1 MPEKQPLYSPEQ
13 AKEERRTHIEL
24 SPKQEQDIRF
34 ITLGIEEVDPEVREL
49 AVEDVIQT
57 LQNGHPLSRIVTGKE
72 GELQGYIACEDFIP
86 HEAYVKYLGG
96 SGMGGRNLFLE
107 VPRFLKYA
115 KEQGYVKVNFHGWN
129 ERLNKALERFGF
141 HKVRTDTQGDLS
153 ADFYEID
160 LQPKKTQEDVS
171 RERQEA
177 FENKYLAKL
186 NRDYETTLATFS
198 EKAPKD
204 AEGNPTGEP
213 SSREVKT
220 RLIEETYR
228 NLSVRLAQTADFT
241 FGDIQKAVLKLKL
254 ARYFQNNDVCDL
266 NTLYDALRESPK
278 FLNTDKGSLHRL
290 FETHEQKTLQKIAE
304 MRRKRAEMTGEERF
318 NPFEWVYQTEDHEYA
333 LARLLN
339 MPHLEEE
346 SEYMNHCV
354 GTSNSYINKMK
365 RGEVEIFSVRIAP
378 KVDEATGKLTQDT
391 PVLTIEYNVKT
402 GVIEQMKKNDDEYL
416 SPNDPYYKNV
426 IEILKA
432 LRASKLDTG
441 KPRTIRSIAK
451 SETQHFPDPKQG
463 YILTDEGEVSW
474 EDYDPKSELLVLK
487 TSSLETSATTPRK
500 ILAKMLVVLQGINV
514 EPIAIARTLDEI
526 DNTTCIYVGE
536 LQPGFFGQIPD
547 SVEHIYTSPD
557 RKEILRQTIEVG
569 GRNFTGYIEELK
581 AHGLSSMEKHEE
593 TKAWLERIDAQG
605 IVLTKETRAFV
616 EQLVQA
622 GVNISDQAKAMM
634 EHEDFQKS
642 LRIEDE
648 AEPDW
653 RKWKLKP
660 AQDMDFIR
668 LSVADLNIQGVPTTD
683 TIYARAQ
690 ELGLELVPPE
700 ACPTYR
706 LATLDQAMDDWVYM
720 GMKQISDTDGSP
732 RVFSM
737 DRGEGGLLWLNGT
750 WVYWGIPWD
759 PCFKFVFRLRP
770 AEPGKQV

>member
-1 MPEKQPLYSPEQ
+1 
-13 AKEERRTHIEL
+13 
-24 SPKQEQDIRF
+24 
-34 ITLGIEEVDPEVREL
+34 
-49 AVEDVIQT
+49 
-57 LQNGHPLSRIVTGKE
+57 
-72 GELQGYIACEDFIP
+72 
-86 HEAYVKYLGG
+86 
-96 SGMGGRNLFLE
+96 
-107 VPRFLKYA
+107 
-115 KEQGYVKVNFHGWN
+115 
-129 ERLNKALERFGF
+129 
-141 HKVRTDTQGDLS
+141 
-153 ADFYEID
+153 
-160 LQPKKTQEDVS
+160 
-171 RERQEA
+171 
-177 FENKYLAKL
+177 
-186 NRDYETTLATFS
+186 
-198 EKAPKD
+198 
-204 AEGNPTGEP
+204 
-213 SSREVKT
+213 
-220 RLIEETYR
+220 
-228 NLSVRLAQTADFT
+228 
-241 FGDIQKAVLKLKL
+241 
-254 ARYFQNNDVCDL
+254 
-266 NTLYDALRESPK
+266 
-278 FLNTDKGSLHRL
+278 
-290 FETHEQKTLQKIAE
+290 
-304 MRRKRAEMTGEERF
+304 
-318 NPFEWVYQTEDHEYA
+318 
-333 LARLLN
+333 
-339 MPHLEEE
+339 
-346 SEYMNHCV
+346 
-354 GTSNSYINKMK
+354 
-365 RGEVEIFSVRIAP
+365 
-378 KVDEATGKLTQDT
+378 
-391 PVLTIEYNVKT
+391 PVLTIEYHVKT
-402 GVIEQMKKNDDEYL
+402 GVIEQMKKYDDEYL
-416 SPNDPYYKNV
+416 RPDDPYYENV
-426 IEILKA
+426 MEILKA

-500 ILAKMLVVLQGINV
+500 ILAKMLVVLQDINV

-526 DNTTCIYVGE
+526 DNTTRVYIGK

-668 LSVADLNIQGVPTTD
+668 LSVADLNIQGTPTTD
-683 TIYARAQ
+683 VIYARAQ
-690 ELGLELVPPE
+690 ELGLELVPLE

-720 GMKQISDTDGSP
+720 GMKQISGP
-732 RVFSM
+732 GGRPYVFRVERS
-737 DRGEGGLLWLNGT
+737 GGGLWLHCYWASPGDLWVPGL
-750 WVYWGIPWD
+750 
-759 PCFKFVFRLRP
+759 KFVFRLRKS
-770 AEPGKQV
+770 ES